1 MSHILRGIIYIH
13 VIIFFYLFHIVKC
26 VNIISYNNAR
36 KKYTSFILNNDKI
49 FLNDNKKS
57 GPYTFIKCENTFKF
71 LIKNKKNKKIK
82 YCIKSKPNE
91 KEPEEIDDLDPEL
104 DNLINDIESG
114 KYGEESLKLFKEI
127 EKDSKEKE
135 EEEIKRMEEQD
146 KKIDMRNVEEVINK
160 TDDKLKQC
168 AMKAFY
174 NTDINEKQNPDV
186 KKEYDIMQKIE
197 KTFDEIDDDNYP
209 EDKLNITNIYDKIKT
224 MKIDDKQK
232 QKNPFT
238 DTAKSLLKY
247 KGLLHMPFVKAPLL
261 NNNTFDWRESL
272 EYVELNIPIYDET
285 NCEDISFHFKND
297 YIKLEINKGNTKEL
311 LLDNMLCGK
320 ISYSDAYWVI
330 SNEYKENKKY
340 INLIIPKLSGYYYI
354 WEKLLQDGKET

>member
-1 MSHILRGIIYIH
+1 MSHILRGIIYIQ
-13 VIIFFYLFHIVKC
+13 VITFFYLFHIIKC
-26 VNIISYNNAR
+26 VHIISYNNAR
-36 KKYTSFILNNDKI
+36 KKYASFMFNNENI
-49 FLNDNKKS
+49 FLYDNKRS
-57 GPYTFIKCENTFKF
+57 RSYTFIKCEKTFEFILKN
-71 LIKNKKNKKIK
+71 KNKKKIK
-82 YCIKSKPNE
+82 NCIKSKPDE
-91 KEPEEIDDLDPEL
+91 KEHHEIDDLDPEL
-104 DNLINDIESG
+104 DNLIKDIENG

-127 EKDSKEKE
+127 ESNSKAKE
-135 EEEIKRMEEQD
+135 EEEIKRLEEQD
-146 KKIDMRNVEEVINK
+146 KKIDMKNVDEVINK

-174 NTDINEKQNPDV
+174 NTEINEKQNPDV

-197 KTFDEIDDDNYP
+197 KTFDEIEDDNYP
-209 EDKLNITNIYDKIKT
+209 EDKLTITNIYDKIKT
-224 MKIDDKQK
+224 MKIDNKPK
-232 QKNPFT
+232 KNPFT

-247 KGLLHMPFVKAPLL
+247 KGLLHMPFEKGPLL

-272 EYVELNIPIYDET
+272 EYIELNIPIYDET

-320 ISYSDAYWVI
+320 ISYPDAYWVI